1 MKTSGNKH
9 ETGTIGY
16 YESVNGWTEL
26 VHDSVE
32 MFS

>member
-9 ETGTIGY
+9 ETGTVGC

-26 VHDSVE
+26 VPESVK